1 MRRLLLAISAALLL
15 VAVLALH
22 GQSRAAADAEPVT
35 LLPTIHPSVP
45 TDLSQIWLAPGRGAA
60 SAPRTPSPIAT
71 IVKLQAGG
79 DYTRAFTAATQA
91 VAQQGALTQYASY
104 YAAVAQLRLGQAS
117 EARRAFQSLLE
128 QRPVGYLSEAA
139 ALGEAESDETL
150 RDFGAAIAIYERLL
164 KGRPSAIEDITLR
177 LGRALKNR
185 GDIEKAAETF
195 VRVYYE
201 YALTDAA
208 IAAGTELALLPNIET
223 IAPKN
228 QRYRLELGRAER
240 LFATRQYTPARSS
253 FEALRTVATGDD
265 RELIQLRLAE
275 CDYYLK
281 RQRLAR
287 EALRPFTD
295 RASRQ
300 GEALYFYAI
309 ASRDVGDIGEF
320 QRTVRR
326 IVDEFP
332 TQSWAED
339 ALNSLAQYHLVHDDT
354 EEQSDALFR
363 ELYSR
368 YPKGNYAER
377 AAWKAGWRAYRDG
390 RYAETVHYF
399 ERAAH
404 DFPRSDYRPGWL
416 YWSGRAHEGLNEHA
430 LAEERYALEI
440 TDYQN
445 TYHGRLALKRMDGR
459 AVARRAAAAG
469 LEEDVPPPAAAP
481 PPPNASMVR
490 ALLAA
495 ELYDDA
501 LNELR
506 YAQKVWGDTP
516 VVQATIAWT
525 NQQQARSESGLRRFQ
540 LLRGAIN
547 IMKRA
552 YPQYLTAGGEDL
564 PREVLSV
571 IYPIAYWDF
580 IKKYSAENGL
590 DPYLVAALSAQES
603 TFVADIKSPANA
615 YGLMQLV
622 PLTARQY
629 ARKLGLTY
637 SARLLTDPESNIRMG
652 TAFLAD
658 KVREFGDMHLVLASY
673 NAGERAVH
681 RWVNE
686 RPALERD
693 EFIDDI
699 PWPETQNYVRKLLST
714 AEDYRR
720 LYAGEARIEGLES
733 TLKPRAVAE
742 AVNPPAA
749 KAPAA
754 KTPAKKP
761 APKKRTTPSKTSS
774 SKTR

>member
-1 MRRLLLAISAALLL
+1 VRRLALAISAALLL

-22 GQSRAAADAEPVT
+22 AQSRAAAGGEPVA

-45 TDLSQIWLAPGRGAA
+45 TDLSQIWLAPDRSAVSAA
-60 SAPRTPSPIAT
+60 RTPSPIASV
-71 IVKLQAGG
+71 IKLQAGG
-79 DYTRAFTAATQA
+79 EYTRAFAAATQA
-91 VAQQGALTQYASY
+91 AAQQGALAQYASY
-104 YAAVAQLRLGQAS
+104 YAAAAQVRLGQAS
-117 EARRAFQSLLE
+117 EAHRAFQAILE

-139 ALGEAESDETL
+139 ALGEAEADETL
-150 RDFGAAIAIYERLL
+150 RDFGAAVSMYERLL

-177 LGRALKNR
+177 LGRALKYR
-185 GDIEKAAETF
+185 GDTEKAAETF

-208 IAAGTELALLPNIET
+208 IAAGTELALMPNIEM

-253 FEALRTVATGDD
+253 FEALRAVATGDD

-287 EALRPFTD
+287 EALRPFTE
-295 RASRQ
+295 RAARQ
-300 GEALYFYAI
+300 GEALYFYAL
-309 ASRDVGDIGEF
+309 ASRDLNEIGEF
-320 QRTVRR
+320 QRTVLK

-339 ALNSLAQYHLVHDDT
+339 ALNSLAQYQLVHDDT

-368 YPKGNYAER
+368 YPKGSYAER
-377 AAWKAGWRAYRDG
+377 AAWKAGWRAYREQ
-390 RYAETVHYF
+390 RFAETVQYF

-404 DFPRSDYRPGWL
+404 DFPRSDYRPAWL
-416 YWSGRAHEGLNEHA
+416 YWSGRAHERLNERT
-430 LAEERYALEI
+430 LAEGRFALEL

-445 TYHGRLALKRMDGR
+445 TYHGRLAQKRIDSQ
-459 AVARRAAAAG
+459 AVTRRLAAG
-469 LEEDVPPPAAAP
+469 LEEDLPSPAAAP
-481 PPPNASMVR
+481 PPPNAAVVR

-571 IYPIAYWDF
+571 IYPIAYWEF

-590 DPYLVAALSAQES
+590 DPYLVAALTSQES

-629 ARKLGLTY
+629 ARKLGMTY
-637 SARLLTDPESNIRMG
+637 TTRLLTDPESNIRMG

-686 RPALERD
+686 RPGLERD

-699 PWPETQNYVRKLLST
+699 PWPETQQYVRKLLST
-714 AEDYRR
+714 AEDYRH
-720 LYAGEARIEGLES
+720 LYSGEARIEGLES
-733 TLKPRAVAE
+733 TLKPKAVAE

-761 APKKRTTPSKTSS
+761 APKKAPSKTSS
-774 SKTR
+774 SR

>member
-1 MRRLLLAISAALLL
+1 VRRLALSLSALLLL
-15 VAVLALH
+15 VAVLAPH
-22 GQSRAAADAEPVT
+22 AQSRAAAGGEPVT

-45 TDLSQIWLAPGRGAA
+45 TDLSQIWLAPDRTALSAA
-60 SAPRTPSPIAT
+60 RTPSPIAT
-71 IVKLQAGG
+71 AIKLQAGG
-79 DYTRAFTAATQA
+79 EYTRAFATATQA
-91 VAQQGALTQYASY
+91 AAQQGALAQYASY

-117 EARRAFQSLLE
+117 EARRAFQALLQ
-128 QRPVGYLSEAA
+128 QRPAGYLSEAA
-139 ALGEAESDETL
+139 ALGEAEADETL
-150 RDFGAAIAIYERLL
+150 RDFGAAVSIYERLL

-253 FEALRTVATGDD
+253 FEALRAVASADD

-287 EALRPFTD
+287 EALRPFTEH
-295 RASRQ
+295 AARQ
-300 GEALYFYAI
+300 GEALYFYAL
-309 ASRDVGDIGEF
+309 ASRDLGEIGEF
-320 QRTVRR
+320 QRTVRT

-339 ALNSLAQYHLVHDDT
+339 ALNSLAQYHLVKDDT
-354 EEQSDALFR
+354 EDQSDALFR

-377 AAWKAGWRAYRDG
+377 AAWKAGWRAYREQ
-390 RYAETVHYF
+390 RFAETVQYF

-404 DFPRSDYRPGWL
+404 DFPRSDYRPAWL
-416 YWSGRAHEGLNEHA
+416 YWSGRAHERLNERTF
-430 LAEERYALEI
+430 AEERFTLEL

-445 TYHGRLALKRMDGR
+445 TYHGRLAQKRIDGQ
-459 AVARRAAAAG
+459 AAARRIAAG
-469 LEEDVPPPAAAP
+469 LEEDLPSPAAVP
-481 PPPNASMVR
+481 PPPNAAVIR

-525 NQQQARSESGLRRFQ
+525 NQQQARSETGLRRFQ

-580 IKKYSAENGL
+580 IKKYSTENGL
-590 DPYLVAALSAQES
+590 DPYLVAALAAQES
-603 TFVADIKSPANA
+603 TFVADIKSSANA
-615 YGLMQLV
+615 YGMMQLV
-622 PLTARQY
+622 PLTARQS
-629 ARKLGLTY
+629 ARKLGMTY
-637 SARLLTDPESNIRMG
+637 TTRLLTDPESNIRMG
-652 TAFLAD
+652 TAYLAD
-658 KVREFGDMHLVLASY
+658 KVREFGDIHLVLASY

-681 RWVNE
+681 RWANE
-686 RPALERD
+686 RPGLERD

-714 AEDYRR
+714 AEDYRH
-720 LYAGEARIEGLES
+720 LYAGETRIEGLES

-742 AVNPPAA
+742 AVNPAAA

-761 APKKRTTPSKTSS
+761 APKKKTAPSSKTSS
-774 SKTR
+774 SRTR

>member
-1 MRRLLLAISAALLL
+1 VRRLALALSAALLL
-15 VAVLALH
+15 VAVIALH
-22 GQSRAAADAEPVT
+22 GQSRAAAGGDPVA
-35 LLPTIHPSVP
+35 LLPTIHPAVP
-45 TDLSQIWLAPGRGAA
+45 TELSQIWLAPDRSALSAA
-60 SAPRTPSPIAT
+60 RTPSPIAT
-71 IVKLQAGG
+71 VIKLQAGG
-79 DYTRAFTAATQA
+79 EYTRALTAATQA
-91 VAQQGALTQYASY
+91 AAQQGALAQYASY

-117 EARRAFQSLLE
+117 DARRAFQAILE

-139 ALGEAESDETL
+139 ALGEAEADETL
-150 RDFGAAIAIYERLL
+150 RDFGAAISIYERLL

-177 LGRALKNR
+177 LGRALKFR

-253 FEALRTVATGDD
+253 FEALRAVATGDD
-265 RELIQLRLAE
+265 RELIQVRLAE

-295 RASRQ
+295 KASRQ

-309 ASRDVGDIGEF
+309 ASRDLGEIGEF
-320 QRTVRR
+320 QRTVRK
-326 IVDEFP
+326 ILDEFP
-332 TQSWAED
+332 TQSWAEE

-363 ELYSR
+363 ELYNR
-368 YPKGNYAER
+368 YPKGAYAER
-377 AAWKAGWRAYRDG
+377 AAWKGGWRAYREG
-390 RYAETVHYF
+390 RFAETVQYF
-399 ERAAH
+399 EHAAH
-404 DFPRSDYRPGWL
+404 DFPRSDYRPSWL
-416 YWSGRAHEGLNEHA
+416 YWSGRAHERLNERT
-430 LAEERYALEI
+430 LAEGRFALEL

-445 TYHGRLALKRMDGR
+445 TYHGRLAQKRIDSQ
-459 AVARRAAAAG
+459 AVARRLAAG
-469 LEEDVPPPAAAP
+469 LDEDVPSAAAAP
-481 PPPNASMVR
+481 PPPNASVVR

-571 IYPIAYWDF
+571 IYPIAYWEF

-590 DPYLVAALSAQES
+590 DPYLVAALAAQES

-714 AEDYRR
+714 AEDYRH
-720 LYAGEARIEGLES
+720 LYAGETRIEGLES

-742 AVNPPAA
+742 AVNPAAA

-761 APKKRTTPSKTSS
+761 APKKKTAPTSKTSS

>member
-1 MRRLLLAISAALLL
+1 VRRLALAISAALLL

-22 GQSRAAADAEPVT
+22 AQSRAAAGGEPVA

-45 TDLSQIWLAPGRGAA
+45 TDLSQIWLAPDRSAVSAA
-60 SAPRTPSPIAT
+60 RTPSPIASV
-71 IVKLQAGG
+71 IKLQAGG
-79 DYTRAFTAATQA
+79 EYTRAFAAATQA
-91 VAQQGALTQYASY
+91 AAQQGALAQYASY
-104 YAAVAQLRLGQAS
+104 YAAAAQLRLGQAA
-117 EARRAFQSLLE
+117 EARRAFQAILE

-139 ALGEAESDETL
+139 ALGEAEADETL
-150 RDFGAAIAIYERLL
+150 RDFGAAVSIYERLL

-177 LGRALKNR
+177 LGRALKYR
-185 GDIEKAAETF
+185 GDTEKAAETF

-208 IAAGTELALLPNIET
+208 IAAGTELALLPNIEM

-253 FEALRTVATGDD
+253 FEALRAVATGDD

-287 EALRPFTD
+287 EALRPFTE
-295 RASRQ
+295 RAARQ
-300 GEALYFYAI
+300 GEALYFYAL
-309 ASRDVGDIGEF
+309 ASRDLNEIGEF
-320 QRTVRR
+320 QRTVRK

-368 YPKGNYAER
+368 YPKGSYAER
-377 AAWKAGWRAYRDG
+377 AAWKAGWRAYREQ
-390 RYAETVHYF
+390 RFAETVQYF

-404 DFPRSDYRPGWL
+404 DFPRSDYRPAWL
-416 YWSGRAHEGLNEHA
+416 YWSGRAHERLNERT
-430 LAEERYALEI
+430 LAEGRFALEL

-445 TYHGRLALKRMDGR
+445 TYHGRLAQKRIDSQ
-459 AVARRAAAAG
+459 AVTRRLAAG
-469 LEEDVPPPAAAP
+469 LEEDLPSPAAAP
-481 PPPNASMVR
+481 PPPNAAVVR

-571 IYPIAYWDF
+571 IYPIAYWEF

-590 DPYLVAALSAQES
+590 DPYLVAALTSQES

-629 ARKLGLTY
+629 ARKLGMTY
-637 SARLLTDPESNIRMG
+637 TTRLLTDPESNIRMG

-686 RPALERD
+686 RPGLERD

-699 PWPETQNYVRKLLST
+699 PWPETQQYVRKLLST
-714 AEDYRR
+714 AEDYRH
-720 LYAGEARIEGLES
+720 LYSGEARIEGLES
-733 TLKPRAVAE
+733 TLKPKAVAE

-749 KAPAA
+749 KAPA
-754 KTPAKKP
+754 KKP
-761 APKKRTTPSKTSS
+761 GPKKKTVPSSKTSS
-774 SKTR
+774 SKSR

>member
-1 MRRLLLAISAALLL
+1 VRRLLLAIAAVLLL
-15 VAVLALH
+15 VAALAPH
-22 GQSRAAADAEPVT
+22 AQSRAAGGEPIA
-35 LLPTIHPSVP
+35 LLPTIHPLVP
-45 TDLSQIWLAPGRGAA
+45 TELSQMWLAPDRGITQAA
-60 SAPRTPSPIAT
+60 RTPSPIAT
-71 IVKLQAGG
+71 VIKLQASGE
-79 DYTRAFTAATQA
+79 YTRAFTAATQA
-91 VAQQGALTQYASY
+91 AAQQGALAQYAAY

-117 EARRAFQSLLE
+117 DARRAFQALLE
-128 QRPVGYLSEAA
+128 QRPTGYLSEAA
-139 ALGEAESDETL
+139 ALGEAEADETL
-150 RDFGAAIAIYERLL
+150 RDFGAAVTIYERLL

-240 LFATRQYTPARSS
+240 LFATRQYTAARSS
-253 FEALRTVATGDD
+253 FEALRAVATGDD
-265 RELIQLRLAE
+265 RELIQVRLAE
-275 CDYYLK
+275 CDYFLK

-287 EALRPFTD
+287 EALRPFTE

-309 ASRDVGDIGEF
+309 ASRDLGEIGEF

-326 IVDEFP
+326 ILDEFP

-368 YPKGNYAER
+368 YPKGTYAER
-377 AAWKAGWRAYRDG
+377 AAWKAGWRAYREG
-390 RYAETVHYF
+390 RYAETVQYF

-416 YWSGRAHEGLNEHA
+416 YWSGRAHERLNERT
-430 LAEERYALEI
+430 LAEERYTLEI

-445 TYHGRLALKRMDGR
+445 TYHGRLAMKRIDR
-459 AVARRAAAAG
+459 QAVARRMAAG
-469 LEEDVPPPAAAP
+469 LSEDAAPPPAAP
-481 PPPNASMVR
+481 PPPNAAVIR
-490 ALLAA
+490 TLLAA
-495 ELYDDA
+495 ELFDDA

-547 IMKRA
+547 IMRRA
-552 YPQYLTAGGEDL
+552 YPQYLTSGGEDL
-564 PREVLSV
+564 PRDVLSV
-571 IYPIAYWDF
+571 IFPIAYWDF
-580 IKKYSAENGL
+580 IKKYSAENAL
-590 DPYLVAALSAQES
+590 DPYLVAALAAQES
-603 TFVADIKSPANA
+603 TFVADIKSSANA

-629 ARKLGLTY
+629 ARKVGLTY
-637 SARLLTDPESNIRMG
+637 STRLLTDPESNIRMG
-652 TAFLAD
+652 TAYLAD

-686 RPALERD
+686 RPGLERD

-699 PWPETQNYVRKLLST
+699 PWPETQQYVRKILGT
-714 AEDYRR
+714 AEDYRH
-720 LYAGEARIEGLES
+720 LYSGETKIEGLES
-733 TLKPRAVAE
+733 TLKPKAVAE

-754 KTPAKKP
+754 KAPAKRP
-761 APKKRTTPSKTSS
+761 APKKKTPSSKTSS
-774 SKTR
+774 SKAR